1 MLCFLIVKKKDIHF
15 IGNWKQLFFK
25 IFFSIPMLVHCLKDF
40 CFCFGFLL
48 IFFPLEGGGDILCE
62 ILKFGKLPSCWFL
75 SGIMYFWYIRPQITM
90 LKRFKFVGFLTMS
103 AISKENFYFFW
114 TYKLEQLNF
123 RTFWIFVKL
132 CFLQILIWLKTW
144 FSWNYFVVVISMRFE
159 INTKEKQCG
168 CSRFF
173 RTYLWLG
180 YEHGFG
186 GEKVKET

>member
-1 MLCFLIVKKKDIHF
+1 MKTVDLQDFLFHSS
-15 IGNWKQLFFK
+15 IGSL
-25 IFFSIPMLVHCLKDF
+25 LE
-40 CFCFGFLL
+40 GFLL
-48 IFFPLEGGGDILCE
+48 LFWFFVDFFFPWRDGGIYCVKILSLDKRF
-62 ILKFGKLPSCWFL
+62 LKTPELLIKWRRFL

-103 AISKENFYFFW
+103 AISKENFYFFL
-114 TYKLEQLNF
+114 KLNF
-123 RTFWIFVKL
+123 RTFWNFVKL